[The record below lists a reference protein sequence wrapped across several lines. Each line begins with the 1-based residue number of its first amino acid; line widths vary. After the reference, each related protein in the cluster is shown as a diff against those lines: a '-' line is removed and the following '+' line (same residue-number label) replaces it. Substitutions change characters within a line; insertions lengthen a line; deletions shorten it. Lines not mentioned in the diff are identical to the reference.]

1 MHYIYLAL
9 AIIFEVVGSSFIKV
23 SDGFTKILP
32 TVITAVAYLICFF
45 FLSLSL
51 RGFSLG
57 TAYAIWAG
65 AGIVLTTLVS
75 VFIFKQSI
83 DIPAISGIVLIVAGV
98 LVINF
103 LSKTATH

>member
-32 TVITAVAYLICFF
+32 TVIIAVAYLICFF

-51 RGFSLG
+51 RGISLG